1 MLIIARNRKEC
12 QMKIETD
19 LGNTR
24 GLIRKLDSVGRVTLP
39 QEYRNTLEMKE
50 RQEVEIF
57 LLKNGIYIRKV

>member
-1 MLIIARNRKEC
+1 MEI
-12 QMKIETD
+12 D

-24 GLIRKLDSVGRVTLP
+24 GLIRKLGSLGRVTLP
-39 QEYRNTLEMKE
+39 QEYRNILEMKE

>member
-1 MLIIARNRKEC
+1 
-12 QMKIETD
+12 MKMEID

-24 GLIRKLDSVGRVTLP
+24 GLIRKLDSVDRVTLP

-57 LLKNGIYIRKV
+57 LLEDGIYIKKV